1 MDFISSVTQAATQ
14 ASIASER
21 VRHVVRVFDRNRSA
35 SQNTVDTL
43 TKLATGNLTS
53 AADLLR
59 GATSMLSVAGD
70 LSPQIG
76 TVMRS
81 FSATGAAVSGIV
93 KMIGGV
99 NHPLIQSAAQSVMGA
114 LGDTKTRFTAL
125 VGEQTAGALQSF
137 AQTTGLSSVLSG
149 LFDSATSSTPH
160 LLTLSTDDGDAFHF
174 GLSTAA
180 FDKLRRSTRFKIAS
194 QERLNRE
201 EAQQPVSQGGDT
213 ITLSGVVFSV
223 ARCRF
228 PPVGNAA
235 RDRREAEAGATDGW
249 HGRRARALVSAQRR
263 RRAGG
268 ADVGRCTAQ
277 ANLHPGVWPLWRRFC
292 EPLTGDIL
300 DTLCYAHYGTLKG
313 TVEAVYEANP
323 GLARELQPFRSAC

>member
-14 ASIASER
+14 TSIASER

-81 FSATGAAVSGIV
+81 FSATGAAASGIV

-125 VGEQTAGALQSF
+125 VGEQTAGALQTF

-213 ITLSGVVFSV
+213 ITLSGVVFPSLGAGFRQLETLRAIGAKLKPVQLTAGTGDVLGRWYLHSV
-223 ARCRF
+223 
-228 PPVGNAA
+228 
-235 RDRREAEAGATDGW
+235 DEEQEALMSDGAPRKQTYTLEF
-249 HGRRARALVSAQRR
+249 GRY
-263 RRAGG
+263 GE
-268 ADVGRCTAQ
+268 DF
-277 ANLHPGVWPLWRRFC
+277 ANL
-292 EPLTGDIL
+292 
-300 DTLCYAHYGTLKG
+300 
-313 TVEAVYEANP
+313 
-323 GLARELQPFRSAC
+323 

>member
-59 GATSMLSVAGD
+59 GATGLLSVAGD
-70 LSPQIG
+70 LSPQMG

-81 FSATGAAVSGIV
+81 FSATGAAVNSV
-93 KMIGGV
+93 LKMVGGV
-99 NHPLIQSAAQSVMGA
+99 NHPLIQSAAQSVMGVLSDA
-114 LGDTKTRFTAL
+114 KTQFTAL
-125 VGEQTAGALQSF
+125 VGEQTMGALQSF
-137 AQTTGLSSVLSG
+137 AQTTGLGSVLSG

-180 FDKLRRSTRFKIAS
+180 YDKLRRSTRFKIAS

-213 ITLSGVVFSV
+213 ITLSGVVFPSLGAGFRQLEALRAIGAKLKPVQLTAGTGDVLGRWYLHSV
-223 ARCRF
+223 
-228 PPVGNAA
+228 
-235 RDRREAEAGATDGW
+235 DEEQEALMSDGAPRKQTYSLEF
-249 HGRRARALVSAQRR
+249 GRY
-263 RRAGG
+263 GE
-268 ADVGRCTAQ
+268 DF
-277 ANLHPGVWPLWRRFC
+277 ANL
-292 EPLTGDIL
+292 
-300 DTLCYAHYGTLKG
+300 
-313 TVEAVYEANP
+313 
-323 GLARELQPFRSAC
+323 

>member
-59 GATSMLSVAGD
+59 GATSLLSVAGD

-81 FSATGAAVSGIV
+81 FSATGAAVNSV
-93 KMIGGV
+93 LKMVGGV

-114 LGDTKTRFTAL
+114 LGDAKTQFTAL
-125 VGEQTAGALQSF
+125 VGEQTMGALQSF

-180 FDKLRRSTRFKIAS
+180 YDKLRRSTRFKIAS

-213 ITLSGVVFSV
+213 ITLSGVVFPSLGAGFRQLEALRAIGAKLKPVQLTAGTGDVLGRWYLHSV
-223 ARCRF
+223 
-228 PPVGNAA
+228 
-235 RDRREAEAGATDGW
+235 DEEQEALMSDGAPRKQTYSLEF
-249 HGRRARALVSAQRR
+249 GRY
-263 RRAGG
+263 GE
-268 ADVGRCTAQ
+268 DF
-277 ANLHPGVWPLWRRFC
+277 ANL
-292 EPLTGDIL
+292 
-300 DTLCYAHYGTLKG
+300 
-313 TVEAVYEANP
+313 
-323 GLARELQPFRSAC
+323 

>member
-59 GATSMLSVAGD
+59 GATSLLSVAGD

-81 FSATGAAVSGIV
+81 FAATGAAVSGIV

-137 AQTTGLSSVLSG
+137 VQTTGLSSVLSG

-213 ITLSGVVFSV
+213 ITLSGVVFPSLGAGFRQLETLRAIGAKLKPVQLTAGTGDVLGRWYLHSV
-223 ARCRF
+223 
-228 PPVGNAA
+228 
-235 RDRREAEAGATDGW
+235 DEEQEALMSDGAPRKQTYTLEF
-249 HGRRARALVSAQRR
+249 GRY
-263 RRAGG
+263 GE
-268 ADVGRCTAQ
+268 DF
-277 ANLHPGVWPLWRRFC
+277 ANL
-292 EPLTGDIL
+292 
-300 DTLCYAHYGTLKG
+300 
-313 TVEAVYEANP
+313 
-323 GLARELQPFRSAC
+323 

>member
-59 GATSMLSVAGD
+59 GATSLLSVAGD

-81 FSATGAAVSGIV
+81 FSATGAAVSGV
-93 KMIGGV
+93 LKMIGGV

-114 LGDTKTRFTAL
+114 LGDAKTQFTAL
-125 VGEQTAGALQSF
+125 VGEQTMGALQSF

-180 FDKLRRSTRFKIAS
+180 YDKLRRSTRFKIAS

-213 ITLSGVVFSV
+213 ITLSGVVFPSLGAGFRQLEKLRAIGAKLKPVQLTAGTGDVLGRWYLHSV
-223 ARCRF
+223 
-228 PPVGNAA
+228 
-235 RDRREAEAGATDGW
+235 DEEQEALMSDGAPRKQTYSLEF
-249 HGRRARALVSAQRR
+249 GRY
-263 RRAGG
+263 GE
-268 ADVGRCTAQ
+268 DF
-277 ANLHPGVWPLWRRFC
+277 ANL
-292 EPLTGDIL
+292 
-300 DTLCYAHYGTLKG
+300 
-313 TVEAVYEANP
+313 
-323 GLARELQPFRSAC
+323 